1 MTKER
6 SAQNGRLSTP
16 FFEQLFQIARQFSEQ
31 DFLDQFNQF
40 KSQRDHYLQ
49 EWWTDEIQNKGNE
62 VFREVDYDYFI
73 TTLRESL
80 SQDVTALNEAQL
92 QIAEVCLQF
101 GEFYKSSALLS
112 HLEKTT
118 DRNNKKQLARVL
130 MLRGL
135 LKGQTNNWQ
144 ESQQHYAEALEILEE
159 IGDQAG
165 IAYVYNNLG
174 ILASEQWDTEQG
186 VDYFTKAR
194 QLVEGDEGYLPQNVS
209 MNLAVIQGIRGESED
224 AIRVFDAL
232 LNDIESEDHR
242 TRINILINKGVAAK
256 DRSDYELA
264 KSMFTQAY
272 DEAVQFPNKRLVG
285 LACLGLADVHIRENE
300 FDTGKQKAIEAFKI
314 FSQLHDRMSLADVYR
329 EFGMLH
335 RERQLFD
342 LAESQLQ
349 ISIRMNTEY
358 GNLLNLAESHYE
370 YGVLMKQKGNTAEHR
385 DHLEK
390 ARSYFEQMRAPRRVE
405 RVQQELNSLS

>member
-1 MTKER
+1 MTNER
-6 SAQNGRLSTP
+6 SARNGRLSTP
-16 FFEQLFQIARQFSEQ
+16 FFEQLLHIAGQFSRQE
-31 DFLDQFNQF
+31 FLDQFYQF

-49 EWWTDEIQNKGNE
+49 EWWTDEIQNQDNE
-62 VFREVDYDYFI
+62 IFREVDYDYFI
-73 TTLRESL
+73 TSLREFL
-80 SQDVTALNEAQL
+80 SEDSTALNEAQL
-92 QIAEVCLQF
+92 QIAEACLQF

-112 HLEKTT
+112 HLEKVT
-118 DRNNKKQLARVL
+118 DKNNKKQLARVL

-144 ESQQHYAEALEILEE
+144 ESQQHYSEALEILEE

-194 QLVEGDEGYLPQNVS
+194 QLVEGEEGYLPQNVS

-232 LNDIESEDHR
+232 LKDIESEDHR
-242 TRINILINKGVAAK
+242 TRINILVNKGVAAK
-256 DRSDYELA
+256 DTGDYELA
-264 KSMFTQAY
+264 KSMFQQAY

-285 LACLGLADVHIRENE
+285 LACLGLADVHIREDE
-300 FDTGKQKAIEAFKI
+300 FEAGKQKAIEAFKI

-335 RERQLFD
+335 RERQLFE

-349 ISIRMNTEY
+349 ISIRMNSEY

-370 YGVLMKQKGNTAEHR
+370 YSVLMKQKGDPKKHR
-385 DHLEK
+385 DHLK
-390 ARSYFEQMRAPRRVE
+390 QALSYFEQMRAPRRVE
-405 RVQQELNSLS
+405 RVQHELNALS